1 MPLKVIETYAPE
13 QNCLIYTGQIQGKIT
28 DKNKLFLG
36 KVADIPQLPKN
47 KRFNLRI
54 RGRDS
59 EGNRYVPLM
68 CHARTDGTGTLYIAD
83 KYKPEIDRALEIIPD
98 EPEIPVLP
106 QPTKLALVINN
117 TLRRR
122 N

>member
-1 MPLKVIETYAPE
+1 MVYK
-13 QNCLIYTGQIQGKIT
+13 GQLAGKIN

-36 KVADIPQLPKN
+36 KLADLPVLPKN

-54 RGRDS
+54 RRRDS

-68 CHARTDGTGTLYIAD
+68 CHARTDGTGTLFIED
-83 KYKPEIDRALEIIPD
+83 KYKPEIDRAAEIIPD
-98 EPEIPVLP
+98 EPEIPITP

-117 TLRRR
+117 TLRSGRK
-122 N
+122 